1 MGQIDWTRWAP
12 ALGLLAALAGI
23 TGLLYPPARVP
34 SLAAL
39 LFFGMVTL
47 FAWADSVRRDRQQG
61 ASVQSLSQEISTLK
75 REIEQQRTALDDLAD
90 GLDSMLFLVDHQ
102 FTILYANITATQ
114 VFRFQ
119 DPVGKTLLA
128 VTLSPELT
136 QEVQKCIETA
146 APINAELTLRTPEEH
161 NVLVKAWPDSGY
173 SDRTFVTLT
182 DITGLRR
189 LERIR
194 RDFVA
199 NVSHE
204 LRTPMTTIRAMAE
217 TIHDDLDG
225 KEPESRLYLERII
238 REVDRLTRI
247 TSDLLTLSV
256 AESEPP
262 KHDPCDLAT
271 MIRSVVS
278 QLTPKATGK
287 GLILQAN
294 TPPSVVISG
303 HETQLSQVLINLI
316 DNALNYTSEGSVIAT
331 LTQDDQNAVIVI
343 QDTGIGIASEHLN
356 RIFERFYRADKG
368 RSRATGGT
376 GLGLSIVRH
385 IVASHGGTIN
395 VESAL
400 NRGSTFTV
408 TLPLGPAPQETSPAW
423 PGSSA

>member
-1 MGQIDWTRWAP
+1 MGRIDWTRWAP
-12 ALGLLAALAGI
+12 ALGLLAALAGV
-23 TGLLYPPARVP
+23 TGLVYPPARVP
-34 SLAAL
+34 SLGAL

-61 ASVQSLSQEISTLK
+61 ASVQSLSNEISVLK
-75 REIEQQRTALDDLAD
+75 REITQQRTALDDLAD
-90 GLDSMLFLVDHQ
+90 GLDSMLFLVDPQ
-102 FTILYANITATQ
+102 FTILYANLTATQ

-136 QEVQKCIETA
+136 QEVQKCIETS
-146 APINAELTLRTPEEH
+146 APVNAELTLRTPEEH
-161 NVLVKAWPDSGY
+161 NVLIKVWPDSGY

-217 TIHDDLDG
+217 TIHDDLEG

-262 KHDPCDLAT
+262 RLDPCDLAQ

-287 GLILQAN
+287 GLGLKAT
-294 TPPSVVISG
+294 TPQSLIIPG
-303 HETQLSQVLINLI
+303 HETQLSQVIINLI
-316 DNALNYTSEGSVIAT
+316 DNAINYTSEGSVTVT
-331 LTQDDQNAVIVI
+331 LHQDELNAIVLV

-385 IVASHGGTIN
+385 IVASHGGSVG

-408 TLPLGPAPQETSPAW
+408 ILPLGTQNNGTSPAW
-423 PGSSA
+423 PGSSL